1 MVIVINDNRV
11 TDVKAYL
18 PLAKAFA
25 EESVRADRGCRS
37 MEVTIDPQTE
47 GRVVFV
53 SHFDSAEDFR
63 STIGGATFSKHIPE
77 MSKYFISA
85 KDTILEV
92 ISTE

>member
-11 TDVKAYL
+11 TDVEAYL

-25 EESVRADRGCRS
+25 EESVQKDKGCRS

-53 SHFDSAEDFR
+53 SHFDTAEDFKA
-63 STIGGATFSKHIPE
+63 SVGGATFSKHIPA
-77 MSKYFISA
+77 MSRYFLSA

-92 ISTE
+92 M